1 MIKDNNQKKPL
12 TFMRVATKFMTIVML
27 IMTVVG
33 IVMPILQAFKI
44 I

>member
-1 MIKDNNQKKPL
+1 
-12 TFMRVATKFMTIVML
+12 MRVATKFMTIVML